1 MRLSDK
7 ELKFCFIFEEP
18 STPAAVESVRQELIL
33 ARKVIEAA
41 RYAEEPTGKI
51 FFGDVNNEVQN
62 RRNNFRKALKAYDAG
77 AKE

>member
-7 ELKFCFIFEEP
+7 ELKFRFIFEEP
-18 STPAAVESVRQELIL
+18 STPAAIESIRQELIL
-33 ARKVIEAA
+33 ARKVVEAA

-51 FFGDVNNEVQN
+51 FFGDAINEVKN
-62 RRNNFRKALKAYDAG
+62 RRANFSKALKAYDAG